1 MIIKRFIT
9 FVIALSLAFSVSTA
23 MAGKSDKSDKSGK
36 SWNHSYK
43 SDKSDKS
50 DKSRKGKRGKK
61 GKNSDK
67 SDKSD
72 KSRKSDKSGKSDKSD
87 KSDKSRKSDKDDP
100 TMCFSDW
107 DIDFDPATGGEEG
120 EGGYIE
126 TGEIVG
132 TVCTLEELEDILA
145 DEYSPVGAPDT
156 FCEVEPGEDDVFG
169 SEGPYEVSLLLTCST
184 DVGGDDGPIIEL

>member
-9 FVIALSLAFSVSTA
+9 LVIALSLAFSVSTA

-72 KSRKSDKSGKSDKSD
+72 KSRKSDKSDKSD
-87 KSDKSRKSDKDDP
+87 KSGKSDKDDP
-100 TMCFSDW
+100 MACFSDW
-107 DIDFDPATGGEEG
+107 TPEFDPATGGGEEEG
-120 EGGYIE
+120 SGYVE
-126 TGEIVG
+126 TGEITG
-132 TVCTLEELEDILA
+132 TVCTFAELEDILQ
-145 DEYSPVGAPDT
+145 DEYSPLGEPDT
-156 FCEVEPGEDDVFG
+156 YCEVELDESDEFG
-169 SEGPYEVSLLLTCST
+169 SEGPYEVSLHLTCST
-184 DVGGDDGPIIEL
+184 DVGGPVEPPTEF